1 MPPKTR
7 FTSDR
12 VLGSAFELVRV
23 HGVDHM
29 TARTLA
35 EHLGCSTAPIFR
47 SYPSM
52 DALFEALMDKIIC
65 YFMERLEQTHHD
77 NPLVGAGIGWLRFAA
92 EEPRLYEAVFLR
104 MHPWSGKWWP
114 IRELWVH
121 LMGRVDDYMGL
132 SESERNALVG
142 RASIV
147 MHGLGLEI
155 WSGRIHRA
163 DFEALVLDLAMPVV
177 ESALISGRF
186 DDPHGRSL
194 CGES

>member
-12 VLGSAFELVRV
+12 VLRSAFELARI
-23 HGVDHM
+23 HGVEQL

-35 EHLGCSTAPIFR
+35 DHLGCSTAPIFR

-52 DALFEALMDKIIC
+52 DALFEALMEKIIG
-65 YFMERLEQTHHD
+65 YFMERLEQTRHD

-104 MHPWSGKWWP
+104 THPWSWKWWP
-114 IRELWVH
+114 IRELWVQR
-121 LMGRVDDYMGL
+121 MERVDDYKGL
-132 SESERNALVG
+132 SKSERNALAG

-155 WSGRIHRA
+155 WSGRLHRS
-163 DFEALVLDLAMPVV
+163 DFETLVIDLAMPVV

-186 DDPHGRSL
+186 EDPHGRPKNSEL
-194 CGES
+194 